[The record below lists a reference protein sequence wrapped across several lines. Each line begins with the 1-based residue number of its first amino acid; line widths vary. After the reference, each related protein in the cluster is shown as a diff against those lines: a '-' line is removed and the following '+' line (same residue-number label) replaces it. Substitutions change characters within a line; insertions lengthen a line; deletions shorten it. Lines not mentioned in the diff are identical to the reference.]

1 MHAEQDCIALELI
14 YSGGAGQQT
23 MAGLS
28 VCVYVAAAAEPE
40 QKQHLIMIMNYEVVR
55 LIKTSFHSP
64 AELWLSNKRY

>member
-28 VCVYVAAAAEPE
+28 VCVYVVAAPEPE
-40 QKQHLIMIMNYEVVR
+40 TTFNYDN
-55 LIKTSFHSP
+55 
-64 AELWLSNKRY
+64 EL